1 MKEMATCECWKGY
14 LGSDCSEVE
23 AKTDQAHFHLWDQ
36 SITFFTIAMS
46 AVFVTLSM
54 INSAFNSLGW
64 KSPDS
69 VWCVLIGMFLGGM
82 LEATGD
88 IPLFEMVRFPP
99 EFIFLALLPLIIFDA
114 GYSLD
119 KPEFFRNFLSICIF
133 AILGTVISTM
143 CVGQLVYMMHLHF
156 HTHSAFSWGES
167 MAFGALISATDPVAT
182 LATFKALRVNKI
194 FYMMVLGESVM
205 NDAISI
211 ALFRRF
217 VLWDADPAESLL
229 VLALDLSIDFL
240 GAIAVG
246 FSMGL
251 MSALVL
257 KFVEHTG
264 RSPTVETALVLLLA
278 IAPYL
283 LGEAL
288 GLSGVVAVLFAAFAM
303 AHYTHFNLSPTAQ
316 VTVQH
321 ALRTCA
327 YLSETALF
335 LYLGISSVG
344 LSKKFDWYIIGL
356 AIGFILL
363 ARAAAIFPLATLSN
377 FIATNK
383 LSVRQM
389 GVMWFSGQRG
399 AIAFALSLTLTTRGA
414 EVLQTTTLS
423 LVLFTVLGLGSGT
436 PLVVRCL
443 LPQGAGVI
451 APDTP
456 QRAAVEE
463 QEGLMERGG
472 GTPINLR
479 RRMTMTG
486 SAIGWFERIDDAYM
500 KPFFRIPKYQDEGL
514 SYYRALN
521 QEPNEELCELVT
533 LKLNKEQQDMV
544 ESSLTESIPPSPG
557 YDSLSRAPP
566 ASRSM
571 SGADLGCDL

>member
-1 MKEMATCECWKGY
+1 
-14 LGSDCSEVE
+14 
-23 AKTDQAHFHLWDQ
+23 
-36 SITFFTIAMS
+36 
-46 AVFVTLSM
+46 
-54 INSAFNSLGW
+54 
-64 KSPDS
+64 
-69 VWCVLIGMFLGGM
+69 
-82 LEATGD
+82 
-88 IPLFEMVRFPP
+88 
-99 EFIFLALLPLIIFDA
+99 
-114 GYSLD
+114 
-119 KPEFFRNFLSICIF
+119 
-133 AILGTVISTM
+133 
-143 CVGQLVYMMHLHF
+143 
-156 HTHSAFSWGES
+156 
-167 MAFGALISATDPVAT
+167 
-182 LATFKALRVNKI
+182 
-194 FYMMVLGESVM
+194 
-205 NDAISI
+205 
-211 ALFRRF
+211 
-217 VLWDADPAESLL
+217 
-229 VLALDLSIDFL
+229 
-240 GAIAVG
+240 
-246 FSMGL
+246 
-251 MSALVL
+251 
-257 KFVEHTG
+257 
-264 RSPTVETALVLLLA
+264 
-278 IAPYL
+278 
-283 LGEAL
+283 
-288 GLSGVVAVLFAAFAM
+288 
-303 AHYTHFNLSPTAQ
+303 
-316 VTVQH
+316 VQH
-321 ALRTCA
+321 ALRICA